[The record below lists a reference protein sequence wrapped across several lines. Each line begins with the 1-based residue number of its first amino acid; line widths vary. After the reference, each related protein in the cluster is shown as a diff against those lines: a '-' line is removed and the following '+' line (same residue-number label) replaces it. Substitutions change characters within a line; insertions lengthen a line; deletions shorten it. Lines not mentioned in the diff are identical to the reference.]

1 MIYVAVGFGFF
12 VEMTL
17 DEATAFIERK
27 TVALRKKA
35 KALDTNISLVKANMR
50 MVLEGLRELQ
60 KLNPSLVGRRS
71 ESANAASRS
80 F

>member
-1 MIYVAVGFGFF
+1 
-12 VEMTL
+12 
-17 DEATAFIERK
+17 
-27 TVALRKKA
+27 VALRKKA

-50 MVLEGLRELQ
+50 MVSEGLRELQ